1 LRARAKRRYHGPLS
15 SAKDER
21 SPCDRRGSAASERV
35 AELRTDTG
43 RPSVKPAS
51 SRAPAG
57 GPLKLSNYLGILR
70 DDPHDDEAFAGLK
83 ALVQSRDAARLGD
96 QPVRLL
102 EIARGA
108 HEARSEPV
116 AVARLLEAE
125 ALLVAGD
132 ADFEASLWKELGRLR
147 AEQLLDPHG
156 ALEAYQRAAT
166 LRRGD
171 AEVTDAIK
179 RIEQAEANWGKFVKS
194 FTDEAETA
202 GDVALKSSLLVRAA
216 CLVWQYKKKGRE
228 KESDKLFENVFA
240 IDPGNAR
247 AAQLFEH
254 TLRERKDWKALA
266 GHLVA
271 SAERVPDARDRMC
284 FSLRAGRV
292 LSRQMNDAEGA
303 ASAYRGV
310 LVVEPANEEAM
321 TFLAAQYTAAER
333 WDDLVKLYEGA
344 LAVPQKIDAEQGTLL
359 QVGMVHWRM
368 RGRAEAAEPYF
379 ARLRKLDA
387 AHPAML
393 SFYREYLGGRGQVD
407 ALLALLADAQR
418 VAGDP
423 AVKLE
428 LALELAQTAE
438 QHPNLTD
445 RAIEA
450 WKLVQRLDPR
460 NEKAGSVLK
469 RLYTTAEKWNALV
482 EVIKAQVEATPDS
495 QRDRKVGLL
504 RELLMIY
511 RDRLSMDG
519 MVINTLNA
527 IAKLVPGD
535 RSTLDDL
542 AAQYESMGRW
552 NDLIGVLSA
561 DAESQT
567 DKARKV
573 EMLLRVASLWIEHF
587 ANYNQAT
594 GPLEKVLEIEA
605 ENRQALVQLKDIY
618 ARKRA
623 WKPLYDVLSKEK
635 TVASDP
641 AVRLANTVEM
651 ARLASDRLQRHGDAI
666 AHWKEALTI
675 DPSLWE
681 AAEALAKL
689 SERERDWDTL
699 AGALERE
706 FEHAS
711 ANEAR
716 VRVLQKL
723 GALYQDELK
732 DPARAA
738 GAWRRILGIDP
749 RHGRALRA
757 LRDSLVAA
765 QDWDGLEDLY
775 AESGDWEALVDVL
788 GSEAD
793 QNADPAIKVELS
805 FRAARIFE
813 DRLGAPE
820 RAARSYERVFAVDP
834 KNLRA
839 ARALAVIYERDEKW
853 ARLRVVLDLILSAL
867 PAKDKEERLRLLARL
882 GELAQ
887 ERLRDGEAAFGYAA
901 AAYKIAP
908 DDQDVRAGLELTAEA
923 AAAFERV
930 VVLYRARAEQAPAD
944 EALELRRRVAAISG
958 DRLGDAEVAAAQYE
972 KVLEAVP
979 DDLEA
984 LGALERI
991 YRAGQRS
998 DRLHAVLERKLEHAT
1013 DPGLRW
1019 TTLKDLAAIE
1029 EGVLSDPES
1038 AAERYRAMSEI
1049 DPADREVLAA
1059 LDRLAVAGER
1069 WGEVARIL
1077 ERRGELEDETSARVE
1092 FGGRLGLVKLDKLN
1106 DAEGAMDTFV
1116 SVLGLEPSHGPTVLA
1131 LERMHD
1137 AHPKLAS
1144 QIGRALESV
1153 YEDSGRYDK
1162 LVNVLQKRLRV
1173 ERDEAEVRRLRL
1185 RLAEV
1190 SGSKLG
1196 DAVGAYGAIESAFFE
1211 TPSDRALWDQL
1222 AELADAAGQHKAL
1235 ANAYATAMEAG
1246 DLPQDD
1252 ATELAVRVAKIYDEV
1267 LGHPEEAESFHRRV
1281 LAHEPLNDRSFEA
1294 LKELYTGTE
1303 RWEELQNLYKTRI
1316 DQTDDT
1322 GAKLDLLLQVCFLF
1336 EEILSKPDLAIETY
1350 ERVLAIEPDHP
1361 AARRTL
1367 ERLYEASERWRDLA
1381 KLLTGNLEQAI
1392 GQERIDLMV
1401 RLGELY
1407 EHKLNEPAS
1416 AVDQCEAVLAEQPNH
1431 LRIQESLARLLSVES
1446 QRQRIATILEP
1457 LYEDQGAWADL
1468 AKVLEIQLAD
1478 RATPDAKSEL
1488 LMRIGELHEQR
1499 TRDGDAAFSAY
1510 TRAVEAEPGNRP
1522 AREAL
1527 AKLASGREVYRRR
1540 RAEVLARAADAV
1552 QDASETQA
1560 EILLEL
1566 ATLLDEYL
1574 ADYPAAERAYERL
1587 IGVDPENAPVVLQA
1601 SRALER
1607 IHLGREDYALLAVD
1621 LDRQIRFETDHR
1633 ARGQLLVR
1641 LAETCE
1647 NMLERIDAAI
1657 GAHRRRLE
1665 IDPGDEDAL
1674 RSLARLYERTASWAD
1689 LVEVLKGLSETV
1701 RDEGERK
1708 ALARRVGSVIEEKL
1722 EDHERAIEAYRD
1734 VVTAFGP
1741 DQEALTALSRLLEQ
1755 AQRWQELLETLEQ
1768 EEAIAS
1774 DERVRAAL
1782 RFRMAEAMRL
1792 HTGEVERAVEYLARV
1807 LEHDAKL
1814 VGALAA
1820 LDAVM
1825 RDAEPELKIAAAR
1838 VATPRYEALGAHDKL
1853 LVALEVLQST
1863 DDPTDK
1869 LAALRHAA
1877 SVAETRLRDVNL
1889 AFAYLGRAVR
1899 AGVEDDSIGAL
1910 LAELH
1915 RLVEASAA
1923 WGPYAALLRDVAPNI
1938 ADTGVRSAAHRE
1950 VACVARDH
1958 LADNALAREYFGKI
1972 LEDLP
1977 DDGNALDAL
1986 ETLNEEAGEHAALI
2000 DVLKR
2005 KAELTTDP
2013 RERRRLLS
2021 RQAEIHER
2029 GLDDADAAI
2038 TVLEELLQEASD
2050 SAAYGSLE
2058 RLYSAA
2064 RRWDDLGAMLEQQL
2078 DRALDDRVGLRYR
2091 IALNCHQHQSDTARA
2106 IDFLRDALAED
2117 LSHGPSVELLET
2129 IMGTT
2134 GPERAVAA
2142 EILESGYLARM
2153 EWAKLTAALEVRI
2166 EAEQDVEERK
2176 RLLVRLGQIYEDQL
2190 EDFAGALGIYARLFR
2205 EEPRDQDVW
2214 DTLSRLAKVGN
2225 QWMRLGETLAEPLA
2239 EDPTDED
2246 LAKLAVYAAR
2256 VYDERVRDPARAA
2269 SLYAKALRF
2278 DPSDERVF
2286 DALESA
2292 YRRSEAWDDLVPLY
2306 REQADAAQTDAR
2318 RVDLLHRRATI
2329 FREVRRDPP
2338 AAIAAYREI
2347 IEIDPTDARA
2357 IQALEQLLSES
2368 ENWEDLAEHLR
2379 GRVDR
2384 SSGTKDEIP
2393 LRLRLAK
2400 LHEEQRRDLVAAL
2413 DAYEEIL
2420 GLDPRE
2426 PHAIEAL
2433 ERLVQ
2438 APEHRL
2444 RITRI
2449 LEPVY
2454 QKLDQWKKLV
2464 VVYEAQ
2470 VGIVEDEVE
2479 RVRLLGEI
2487 GVLHEKRGHDMA
2499 RASRAWSRAFV
2510 RDPENEDVR
2519 AQADR
2524 LAGRLGAWDDHVK
2537 TYEAALER
2545 AGDAAVRS
2553 SLLTTIARMHDER
2566 RGDPRAAIAAYERL
2580 IEHDKNDPAPLDA
2593 LESLLMMVGDWA
2605 ALARVLDRKVAL
2617 AYSADERGEI
2627 LRRIGSVQ
2635 EGFLADNDAA
2645 IAAYARAVQENDT
2658 DEAAYEAL
2666 DRLYTGTQRHEALRD
2681 VLARRVELTADPS
2694 DRVSLGLRLGALC
2707 EEQLRDAEK
2716 AIDAY
2721 RRVLDDDAAN
2731 VTATN
2736 ALGALFERGAMW
2748 SDLLENLKQR
2758 AAVAVTES
2766 ERVQLRHRAGEVL
2779 ERELNDIP
2787 EAIEM
2792 YREALAANPAYGP
2805 SIEALMRITRLPDY
2819 RAQAAEVV
2827 EPLLRSQRRFDD
2839 LVLLLEQ
2846 GLEGITDPLER
2857 RTELQHLAEVHE
2869 RGRANPRDAFTA
2881 LGRALVEDPGDA
2893 EVHAELERLAR
2904 GLGAWAEL
2912 ADALAKQASR
2922 APDPTVA
2929 SGLFRRVARICE
2941 EELRDD
2947 ARAIEA
2953 FVSASAQDD
2962 DASETLVHLDR
2973 LYEKSERWKELL
2985 EVLERRIGAAADPA
2999 EKNDLLIRL
3008 GVLREERFQDGQGA
3022 FVAFREV
3029 LDYDTSDARALEGME
3044 RLGRNDALALDVIE
3058 VLDRCYR
3065 ENGALDKVA
3074 GLYDIRIRLSHTND
3088 ERIRLLNEAAGIWE
3102 QELREPA
3109 HALSLRRCVFEL
3121 DPKDTSVLDDLER
3134 LASASGSW
3142 EGLRGMVEGLAASGA
3157 LPAKA
3162 RKALNLRAAD
3172 WYRDRL
3178 RDPTAEEGCLRAA
3191 LASDAKLVD
3200 VHERLVG
3207 LLSAPDRAA
3216 DLVTA
3221 LRAWSEVESDDAAKV
3236 ERLRQAGRLAEDA
3249 LRDVTT
3255 AAECYE
3261 ALLEVDANDAEALD
3275 DLARIRET
3283 QGRHSEVAALVARR
3297 LGREEDLGARVALRY
3312 RLAELQASRL
3322 QDMPAAIG
3330 TYEEMLAEAPDETR
3344 AMVELERLLS
3354 EAKRWKHLRARLERR
3369 LERAAGVAERSEVR
3383 SRLAL
3388 LAEREFDDR
3397 DGAIAQLRAIL
3408 GEDASN
3414 DAAAGELDRLYT
3426 AGEQWKDLVVLLDGR
3441 ARLLSAAGDAGG
3453 EVALLRRICGVYEG
3467 KLGDGA
3473 TALQVYGRIHAL
3485 VPTDVDAL
3493 TALVRLCKAAEAWRD
3508 AVSYLGA
3515 LLALQDG
3522 AALIATGYE
3531 LATIADERVGD
3542 ADAAEAALL
3551 HVLSADPTRTETRER
3566 LKSLYE
3572 KHGAHAKLVRVLAE
3586 EEGSLAD
3593 AGAKVALLNRIASIY
3608 TERLSDPGSAVT
3620 YLERAVALVPDDRD
3634 ALLALCDLYITAGRQ
3649 RDAIPVLEKIIASY
3663 AGRRAKEVAVYQHR
3677 LGQAHEGLGAT
3688 DEALKHYDVAFKIDL
3703 TNTKILRD
3711 LGRLCL
3717 ARGDLDRAQKT
3728 YRALLLQKLGPE
3740 SGIEKS
3746 DVYYHLGEISAK
3758 QGDAMKAKAMLE
3770 RAVAE
3775 GGGQHAAAQELL
3787 AKL

>member
-1 LRARAKRRYHGPLS
+1 M
-15 SAKDER
+15 
-21 SPCDRRGSAASERV
+21 
-35 AELRTDTG
+35 AELRTDSG
-43 RPSVKPAS
+43 RISVKPAGG
-51 SRAPAG
+51 RAAA
-57 GPLKLSNYLGILR
+57 LKLSNYLGILR
-70 DDPHDDEAFAGLK
+70 DDPHDADAFAGLK
-83 ALVQSRDAARLGD
+83 ALVESRDAARLGE

-102 EIARGA
+102 EVARGQ
-108 HEARSEPV
+108 HEARNEPA

-125 ALLVAGD
+125 AILVAGD

-147 AEQLLDPHG
+147 AEQLLDPQG
-156 ALEAYQRAAT
+156 ATAAYKRALG
-166 LRRGD
+166 LRKDD
-171 AEVTDAIK
+171 AEIMDALK
-179 RIEQAEANWGKFVKS
+179 RIEQAEANWSKSVKS
-194 FTDEAETA
+194 FTDEAEA
-202 GDVALKSSLLVRAA
+202 ASDVALKSSLLVRAA

-228 KESDKLFENVFA
+228 KECDRLFDSVFA
-240 IDPGNAR
+240 IDPGNSR
-247 AAQLFEH
+247 AAQLYEV
-254 TLRERKDWKALA
+254 TLREREDWKALA
-266 GHLVA
+266 QHLLA
-271 SAERVPDARDRMC
+271 SADRAPDVRDKMY
-284 FSLRAGRV
+284 FFLRAGRV
-292 LSRQMNDAEGA
+292 LSRTLDRTEA
-303 ASAYRGV
+303 AVAAYRGV
-310 LVVEPANEEAM
+310 LAVEPANEEAM
-321 TFLAAQYTAAER
+321 TFLASQYTAAER

-344 LAVPQKIDAEQGTLL
+344 LAVPQKIDAEQGALL
-359 QVGMVHWRM
+359 QIGMVNWRM
-368 RGRAEAAEPYF
+368 RSRPDAAEPYF

-393 SFYREYLGGRGQVD
+393 SFYREYLSGRGQIEP
-407 ALLALLADAQR
+407 LLALLADAQR

-438 QHPNLTD
+438 QHSNLTD

-460 NEKAGSVLK
+460 NDKAGSVLK

-482 EVIKAQVEATPDS
+482 EVIKAQVDATPDA
-495 QRDRKVGLL
+495 QRDRKVSLL

-527 IAKLVPGD
+527 IAKLIPGD

-561 DAESQT
+561 DAESQP

-594 GPLEKVLEIEA
+594 TPLEKVLEIEP
-605 ENRQALVQLKDIY
+605 ENRQALAQLKDIY

-635 TVASDP
+635 AVASDP

-651 ARLASDRLQRHGDAI
+651 ARLAADRLQRHVDAI

-706 FEHAS
+706 FEHAT

-738 GAWRRILGIDP
+738 GAWRRILEIDP

-757 LRDSLVAA
+757 LRDSLVSAK
-765 QDWDGLEDLY
+765 DWDGLEDLY

-793 QNADPAIKVELS
+793 QNTDAAVKVELS

-820 RAARSYERVFAVDP
+820 RAARSYERVFAADP

-839 ARALAVIYERDEKW
+839 ARALAVIYDRDEKW
-853 ARLRVVLDLILSAL
+853 PRLRVVLDLILSAL
-867 PAKDKEERLRLLARL
+867 PAKEKEERLRLLARL
-882 GELAQ
+882 GDLAQ
-887 ERLRDGEAAFGYAA
+887 ERLRDSEAAFGYAV
-901 AAYKIAP
+901 AAYKVAP
-908 DDQDVRAGLELTAEA
+908 DDEDVRVNLEFTAEA
-923 AAAFERV
+923 ASAFDRV
-930 VVLYRARAEQAPAD
+930 ADLYAGRAESAPAA
-944 EALELRRRVAAISG
+944 EALELRRRVAAIHAE
-958 DRLGDAEVAAAQYE
+958 RLGNAEGASAQYE
-972 KVLEAVP
+972 KVLESAP
-979 DDLEA
+979 NDLEA

-998 DRLHAVLERKLEHAT
+998 DRLHSVLVRKLEHAV

-1019 TTLKDLAAIE
+1019 VTLKDLATLE
-1029 EGVLSDPES
+1029 EGPLADPES
-1038 AAERYRAMSEI
+1038 AANRYRAMSEI
-1049 DPADREVLAA
+1049 DPADREVLAS
-1059 LDRLAVAGER
+1059 LDRLAVAAER
-1069 WGEVARIL
+1069 WGEVARVL
-1077 ERRGELEDETSARVE
+1077 ERRGELEEDAPARVE
-1092 FGGRLGLVKLDKLN
+1092 FGGRLGLVKLDKLS
-1106 DAEGAMDTFV
+1106 DPEGAMDTFV
-1116 SVLGLEPSHGPTVLA
+1116 AVLELEPSHGPTVAA

-1137 AHPKLAS
+1137 QHPKLAP

-1162 LVNVLQKRLRV
+1162 LVSVLQKRLKV
-1173 ERDEAEVRRLRL
+1173 ERDEVEVRRLRL

-1211 TPSDRALWDQL
+1211 SPSDVALWDQL
-1222 AELADAAGQHKAL
+1222 AEMAEAAGQHKAL

-1246 DLPQDD
+1246 GLSQDD
-1252 ATELAVRVAKIYDEV
+1252 AAELAVRVARIYDEV
-1267 LGHPEEAESFHRRV
+1267 LGHPEEAEPFHRRV
-1281 LAHEPLNDRSFEA
+1281 LAHDALNDRSFEA
-1294 LKELYTGTE
+1294 LKELYTASE
-1303 RWEELQNLYKTRI
+1303 RWEELRALYKARI
-1316 DQTDDT
+1316 HETSDA
-1322 GAKLDLLLQVCFLF
+1322 GAKLDLLLQMCFLF
-1336 EEILSKPDLAIETY
+1336 EEILGKPDLAIETY
-1350 ERVLAIEPDHP
+1350 ERVLEIEPEHP

-1367 ERLYEASERWRDLA
+1367 ERLYQENERWRDLA
-1381 KLLTGNLEQAI
+1381 KLLTGNLESSL
-1392 GQERIDLMV
+1392 GQERIELMV

-1407 EHKLNEPAS
+1407 EIKLSEPAL
-1416 AVDQCEAVLAEQPNH
+1416 AVDQYEAVLVEQPNQ
-1431 LRIQESLARLLSVES
+1431 LRVQEALARLLGVEG

-1478 RATPDAKSEL
+1478 RTTPEARSEL
-1488 LMRIGELHEQR
+1488 LIRLGELHEQR
-1499 TRDGDAAFSAY
+1499 TRDTDAALSAY
-1510 TRAVEAEPGNRP
+1510 MRAVEAEPGNRP

-1527 AKLASGREVYRRR
+1527 AKIASGREVYRRK

-1552 QDASETQA
+1552 QDAPETQA

-1587 IGVDPENAPVVLQA
+1587 IAVDPENAPVVLQA

-1621 LDRQIRFETDHR
+1621 LDRQVRFETDDR

-1657 GAHRRRLE
+1657 DAHRRRLE
-1665 IDPGDEDAL
+1665 IDAVDEDAL
-1674 RSLARLYERTASWAD
+1674 RALVRLYERTARWTD
-1689 LVEVLKGLSETV
+1689 LVEALKGLSEAL
-1701 RDEGERK
+1701 RDENE
-1708 ALARRVGSVIEEKL
+1708 RRVIGRRIGVVIEEKL
-1722 EDHERAIEAYRD
+1722 EDHEGAIEAYRD

-1755 AQRWQELLETLEQ
+1755 AKRWAELLETLEQ

-1774 DERVRAAL
+1774 SEDARAGL
-1782 RFRMAEAMRL
+1782 RFRMAEVMRL
-1792 HTGEVERAVEYLARV
+1792 HTGEVERAIEYLERV
-1807 LEHDAKL
+1807 LEREPGH

-1820 LDAVM
+1820 LDAIM
-1825 RDAEPELKIAAAR
+1825 REATPDLKIAAAR
-1838 VATPRYEALGAHDKL
+1838 VAVPRYEASGAQDKL
-1853 LVALEVLQST
+1853 LAALEVLQST

-1877 SVAETRLRDVNL
+1877 SVAEAKLRDVNL
-1889 AFAYLGRAVR
+1889 AFTYLGRAVR
-1899 AGVEDDSIGAL
+1899 AGVEDDSIGSL
-1910 LAELH
+1910 LADLH
-1915 RLVEASAA
+1915 RLAEASAG
-1923 WGPYAALLRDVAPNI
+1923 WIPYVALLREVAPSI
-1938 ADTGVRSAAHRE
+1938 GDGTVRTAAYRQ
-1950 VACVARDH
+1950 VARVGRDH
-1958 LADNALAREYFGKI
+1958 VADNALAREYYAKV
-1972 LEDLP
+1972 LEDSP
-1977 DDGNALDAL
+1977 DDADALDAL

-2005 KAELTTDP
+2005 KAELTNDP
-2013 RERRRLLS
+2013 RARRRLLT
-2021 RQAEIHER
+2021 RQAEIYER
-2029 GLDDADAAI
+2029 GLDDPDAAI

-2050 SAAYGSLE
+2050 SAAYASLE
-2058 RLYSAA
+2058 RLYTAA
-2064 RRWDDLGAMLEQQL
+2064 RRWDDLGAMLEQEL
-2078 DRALDDRVGLRYR
+2078 DRTIDDRVGLRFR
-2091 IALNCHQHQSDTARA
+2091 LARNCHQHQNDTARA
-2106 IDFLRDALAED
+2106 LEFLRDALAED
-2117 LSHGPSVELLET
+2117 IAHAASVELLET
-2129 IMGTT
+2129 IMAAA
-2134 GPERAVAA
+2134 GPERAAAA

-2153 EWAKLTAALEVRI
+2153 EWSKLTAALEVRI

-2190 EDFAGALGIYARLFR
+2190 EDFPGALDVYARLFR
-2205 EEPRDQDVW
+2205 EEPRDQEVW

-2225 QWMRLGETLAEPLA
+2225 RWTRLGEVLAEPLA
-2239 EDPTDED
+2239 EDVSDQD
-2246 LAKLAVYAAR
+2246 MAKLAIYAAR
-2256 VYDERVRDPARAA
+2256 VYDERVRDAARAA
-2269 SLYAKALRF
+2269 ALYAKALRF

-2292 YRRSEAWDDLVPLY
+2292 YRRSEGWDSLLPLY
-2306 REQADAAQTDAR
+2306 REQADSAPTDAR
-2318 RVDLLHRRATI
+2318 RIELLHRRAAI
-2329 FREVRRDPP
+2329 FGEVRKEPES
-2338 AAIAAYREI
+2338 AIAAYREI
-2347 IEIDPTDARA
+2347 IDIDPTDARA
-2357 IQALEQLLSES
+2357 IARLEQLLTES
-2368 ENWEDLAEHLR
+2368 EDWEALAEHLR
-2379 GRVDR
+2379 ARIDR
-2384 SSGTKDEIP
+2384 SGGTPEEIP
-2393 LRLRLAK
+2393 LRLRLAR
-2400 LHEEQRRDLVAAL
+2400 LHEEQRKDLVAAL
-2413 DAYEEIL
+2413 DTYEEVL
-2420 GLDPRE
+2420 GLDARE
-2426 PHAIEAL
+2426 PSAIEAL
-2433 ERLVQ
+2433 ERLVL

-2454 QKLDQWKKLV
+2454 QKLDQWKKLIV
-2464 VVYEAQ
+2464 VHEAQ
-2470 VGIVEDEVE
+2470 VDLIDDEVE

-2487 GVLHEKRGHDMA
+2487 GVLHEKRGHDMPRAYRAWA
-2499 RASRAWSRAFV
+2499 RAFA
-2510 RDPENEDVR
+2510 RDPENEDAR
-2519 AQADR
+2519 AHADR
-2524 LAGRLGAWDDHVK
+2524 LAARLGAWDEHVK
-2537 TYEAALER
+2537 TYEAAVER
-2545 AGDAAVRS
+2545 AGEGPARS
-2553 SLLTTIARMHDER
+2553 SLLTTIARLHDEK

-2580 IEHDKNDPAPLDA
+2580 IAQDTSDPAPLDA

-2605 ALARVLDRKVAL
+2605 ALARVLERKVTL

-2645 IAAYARAVQENDT
+2645 IAAYARAVQESDT

-2666 DRLYTGTQRHEALRD
+2666 DRLYAGTQRTETLRD
-2681 VLARRVELTADPS
+2681 VLARRVELTADPA
-2694 DRVSLGLRLGALC
+2694 DRVALGLRLGALC
-2707 EEQLRDAEK
+2707 EEQLRDAK
-2716 AIDAY
+2716 RAIEAY

-2731 VTATN
+2731 VHATS
-2736 ALGALFERGAMW
+2736 ALGALFERSAMW
-2748 SDLLENLKQR
+2748 PDLLENLKQR

-2779 ERELNDIP
+2779 EREMNDIP
-2787 EAIEM
+2787 EAIDM
-2792 YREALAANPAYGP
+2792 YREALSANPAHGP
-2805 SIEALMRITRLPDY
+2805 SIEALMRITRLPDF

-2839 LVLLLEQ
+2839 LVTLLEQ

-2857 RTELQHLAEVHE
+2857 RMELQHLAEVHE
-2869 RGRANPRDAFTA
+2869 RGRSNPRDAFAA
-2881 LGRALVEDPGDA
+2881 LGRALVEDSGDQ
-2893 EVHAELERLAR
+2893 EVLSELERLAR
-2904 GLGAWAEL
+2904 GLDAWAEL
-2912 ADALAKQASR
+2912 VDAFGKQASR

-2929 SGLFRRVARICE
+2929 SGLFRRIARICE
-2941 EELRDD
+2941 EELKDE
-2947 ARAIEA
+2947 ARAIDA
-2953 FVSASAQDD
+2953 FVAASSQDD

-2973 LYEKSERWKELL
+2973 LYEKTARWRELL
-2985 EVLERRIGAAADPA
+2985 EVLERRIAAAADPA
-2999 EKNDLLIRL
+2999 EKNDLSIRL
-3008 GVLREERFQDGQGA
+3008 GVLREERFQDGRGA
-3022 FVAFREV
+3022 FAAFREV
-3029 LDYDTSDARALEGME
+3029 LEYDASDTRALEGME
-3044 RLGRNDALALDVIE
+3044 RLGRNDDLAMDVIE
-3058 VLDRCYR
+3058 VLERCYR
-3065 ENGALDKVA
+3065 EIGTLDKVA
-3074 GLYDIRIRLSHTND
+3074 GLFDIKIRLASTND
-3088 ERIRLLNEAAGIWE
+3088 ERVRLLNEAAGIWE
-3102 QELREPA
+3102 QELGDPGR
-3109 HALSLRRCVFEL
+3109 ALALRRRVFEL
-3121 DPKDTSVLDDLER
+3121 DPKDALVLDDLER
-3134 LASASGSW
+3134 LATASGHW
-3142 EGLRGMVEGLAASGA
+3142 EGLRGMVEGLGTSGA
-3157 LPAKA
+3157 LKGKA
-3162 RKALNLRAAD
+3162 RKELNLRAAD
-3172 WYRDRL
+3172 WYRDHL
-3178 RDPTAEEGCLRAA
+3178 RDPAAEEACLRAA
-3191 LASDAKLVD
+3191 LEIDEKLVD
-3200 VHERLVG
+3200 VHARLVG

-3216 DLVTA
+3216 DLVAA
-3221 LRAWSEVESDDAAKV
+3221 LRAWAAVERDAAGKV

-3249 LRDVTT
+3249 LRDAAT
-3255 AAECYE
+3255 AADCYE
-3261 ALLEVDANDAEALD
+3261 AILEVESADPDALD

-3283 QGRHSEVAALVARR
+3283 QGKFSDVAELVARR
-3297 LGREEDLGARVALRY
+3297 LAGEKDPQQRVALRY

-3322 QDMPAAIG
+3322 SDAAAAIG
-3330 TYEEMLAEAPDETR
+3330 TYEEMLAEAPDEAR
-3344 AMVELERLLS
+3344 AMQELERLLS
-3354 EAKRWKHLRARLERR
+3354 EAKRWKHLRARLGRR
-3369 LERAAGVAERSEVR
+3369 LERAASVAERSEVR
-3383 SRLAL
+3383 ARLAE

-3397 DGAIAQLRAIL
+3397 DDAIAQLRAIL
-3408 GEDASN
+3408 DEDAAN
-3414 DAAAGELDRLYT
+3414 AGAIAGLDRLYT
-3426 AGEQWKDLVVLLDGR
+3426 AGEQWKELVALLDRQAR
-3441 ARLLSAAGDAGG
+3441 ALSSAGDQVG
-3453 EVALLRRICGVYEG
+3453 EVTVLRRICGVYED

-3473 TALQVYGRIHAL
+3473 TATQVYGRIHAL
-3485 VPTDVDAL
+3485 VPTDVEAL
-3493 TALVRLCKAAEAWRD
+3493 TALVRLCKAAQAWRD
-3508 AVSYLGA
+3508 AASYLGA
-3515 LLALQDG
+3515 LLALQSG
-3522 AALIATGYE
+3522 AALVATGYE
-3531 LATIADERVGD
+3531 LATLADERVGD
-3542 ADAAEAALL
+3542 AATAEAALL
-3551 HVLSADPTRTETRER
+3551 HALAADPARAETRER
-3566 LKSLYE
+3566 LKTLYE
-3572 KHGAHAKLVRVLAE
+3572 KHGAHAKLVRVLAD
-3586 EEGSLAD
+3586 EEGVLSD
-3593 AGAKVALLNRIASIY
+3593 PTAKVALLNRIASIY
-3608 TERLSDPGSAVT
+3608 TDQLADPGSAVA

-3634 ALLALCDLYITAGRQ
+3634 ALLGLCDLYIAAARQ

-3663 AGRRAKEVAVYQHR
+3663 AGRRAKEVAVYHHR
-3677 LGQAHEGLGAT
+3677 LGQAHEGLGAM
-3688 DEALKHYDVAFKIDL
+3688 DDALKHYDAAFKIDL

-3746 DVYYHLGEISAK
+3746 DVYFFLGDISAK

-3775 GGGQHAAAQELL
+3775 GGGKHPAAQELL